1 MKQIKKEIEF
11 LEYAYSEILMEKD
24 TYSSIV
30 KKDKELKEN
39 KVLNDEFRK
48 YLISVIEKFNKFLNA
63 IKIMLKNRKYDKE
76 QSDLVFRM
84 ATYMTLDLE
93 KSNESEIITHLIH
106 GSQVVL
112 NNFESNYYSQK
123 ELSKTINNLAERFI
137 KFENELIISLKSNI
151 DNIE

>member
-112 NNFESNYYSQK
+112 NNFENNYYSQK
-123 ELSKTINNLAERFI
+123 ELSKTINNLSERFI
-137 KFENELIISLKSNI
+137 KFENELIISLKNNI
-151 DNIE
+151 DSIE